1 MRAACH
7 TRSMKRTLFWIS
19 LGAVLA
25 WFADPVSGPQRRK
38 AISDLMGRAGTG
50 RSTGSPGVT
59 V

>member
-1 MRAACH
+1 
-7 TRSMKRTLFWIS
+7 MKRTLFWIS
-19 LGAVLA
+19 LGALLA